1 MPSIPEYA
9 GSRAEPP
16 ELVRQLKVMRAL
28 YDISMDISSR
38 LEIQQVFMT
47 VVNRAAW
54 LLNAKSSM
62 LSICEPGTQLAR
74 VVALHNLPF
83 EYEELVTNPGASA
96 AGHVVATGEPIILNG
111 LGEEAGHYPYNSLL
125 SVPLTWEG
133 KVVGALTVIDHREQ
147 KPFTEHDAQILGLL
161 ANLAATA
168 LNNAHLYSQVVQL
181 NNSLEQKVKERTEEL
196 AAARKKLAQKAKQLE
211 LLLSA
216 TVYLQEEERAQIARD
231 LHDGSSQL
239 LTGALYEIQ
248 AAQQGIEKGCGAEAL
263 ARLERAKEL
272 LRQISAEHRRI
283 TTGLRPPVLDID
295 GLPGAVEKL
304 AIMCRQYAGA
314 QCFVQITGEPFR
326 LPSHTETILYRI
338 AQEAL
343 NNAAAHAGARRIQV
357 RMHFQPDCFS
367 LEVEDDGVGFEE
379 KKTADQDRMGLIGM
393 RERAKSIGGR
403 LSIYSRPGQG
413 TKVSLTLPL
422 PPLPPPHVGL
432 HSIFC
437 QGEALLAPEAGNGKK
452 EEPEARWMAPTKIR
466 RRPRKTRRKEGILD
480 GIARAVK
487 DIEQEK
493 ALALVQE
500 ALRQGLPALDILQRG
515 VLEGLK
521 AIGTL
526 FESQYYFLGELLMGA
541 KLVEACMETLKP
553 HLPHGRE
560 TEGSRGV
567 VVLGAVQG
575 DLHSIGYGLVAHQ
588 LELAGYKVYNLGINV
603 PSMNFIN
610 KALEVRADI
619 IGLSAFLTSTIPY
632 LKEVVDYLR
641 DMGLRERFKV
651 IIGGSETSL
660 ELAQKIGADGWA
672 PNAVEAV
679 ALCHRLMEGKAR

>member
-1 MPSIPEYA
+1 MLMTPDYP
-9 GSRAEPP
+9 GSRAEQP
-16 ELVRQLKVMRAL
+16 ELIRQLEVMRAL

-38 LEIQQVFMT
+38 LEIQQVFLT
-47 VVNRAAW
+47 IVRRAAW
-54 LLNAKSSM
+54 LLNARSSM
-62 LSICEPGTQLAR
+62 LAVCEPGTGLAR
-74 VVALHNLPF
+74 VVALYNLPF
-83 EYEELVTNPGASA
+83 EYEELVTKPGASV
-96 AGHVVATGEPIILNG
+96 AGHVLATGEPVILNG
-111 LGEEAGHYPYNSLL
+111 LEEQPGQYPYRSLL

-133 KVVGALTVIDHREQ
+133 KAVGALTVIDHLQ
-147 KPFTEHDAQILGLL
+147 DKPFTEREAQILGLL

-181 NNSLEQKVKERTEEL
+181 NHSLEQKVRERTEEL
-196 AAARKKLAQKAKQLE
+196 TTAREKLAQKAKQLQ

-231 LHDGSSQL
+231 LHDGPSQL

-248 AAQQGIEKGCGAEAL
+248 AAEQGIENGRREEAL

-295 GLPGAVEKL
+295 GLPAAVEKL
-304 AIMCRQYAGA
+304 ALLCRQYSGA
-314 QCFVQITGEPFR
+314 QCSVQVTGKPFR

-357 RMHFQPDCFS
+357 RIHFRPDCFS

-452 EEPEARWMAPTKIR
+452 EEPAARWMAPIKNR
-466 RRPRKTRRKEGILD
+466 RRSRKTRRKEGILE
-480 GIARAVK
+480 GIARAVQ

-500 ALRQGLPALDILQRG
+500 ALRQGLPAMDILQKG

-521 AIGTL
+521 AIGAL
-526 FESQYYFLGELLMGA
+526 FEAQYYFLGELLIGA
-541 KLVEACMETLKP
+541 KLVEACMEILEP
-553 HLPHGRE
+553 HLPK
-560 TEGSRGV
+560 GSQRQAHRGV

-588 LELAGYKVYNLGINV
+588 LELAGYKVHNLGINV
-603 PSMNFIN
+603 PPMNFIN
-610 KALEVRADI
+610 KALEVDADI

-632 LKEVVDYLR
+632 LKEVLDYLR
-641 DMGLRERFKV
+641 DMGLRRRFKV
-651 IIGGSETSL
+651 IIGGSETSA
-660 ELAQKIGADGWA
+660 ELAKKIGADGWA

-679 ALCHRLMEGKAR
+679 ALCHRLLAGKGG